1 MFNNDLTK
9 ILEWINFFLSFS
21 LYAQV
26 TLHGTTL
33 VNCLISKAW
42 ADVALFADRGRFD
55 LAATEIFKIKNMKE
69 ACSMIFLQ
77 ELKLEASRLCCVSEK
92 KSILLQKGNG
102 DLCNFTPSR
111 FMAELHER

>member
-1 MFNNDLTK
+1 MDQ
-9 ILEWINFFLSFS
+9 FFLSFS

-26 TLHGTTL
+26 TLHGTML
-33 VNCLISKAW
+33 VNCSISKAW

-69 ACSMIFLQ
+69 ACSMIFLP

-102 DLCNFTPSR
+102 DLCNFTLSR